1 MSGLAALALL
11 LPNLSVAIRRL
22 HDINRSGWWILIFI
36 DPDRRLHP
44 LAGLVPARG
53 RSGRERLRP
62 ASGGW
67 HRADRRH
74 RLGKFGLGTE
84 RGPARPAQSSI
95 QGIIARDQ
103 CISRHS
109 YGRNLPLRT
118 ISTRSPLS
126 SGSRRTV
133 KPKLIALMI
142 PSPNSSWI
150 NSFSAGP

>member
-1 MSGLAALALL
+1 MVSGLASLALL

-22 HDINRSGWWILIFI
+22 HDTDHSGWWVLIGLIPIVGFIVLLIFYLRQS
-36 DPDRRLHP
+36 DPGENQYGP
-44 LAGLVPARG
+44 PPAE
-53 RSGRERLRP
+53 RSPGT
-62 ASGGW
+62 
-67 HRADRRH
+67 H
-74 RLGKFGLGTE
+74 RLSSLRTS
-84 RGPARPAQSSI
+84 GPAARSVLD

-118 ISTRSPLS
+118 ISTLSPLS
-126 SGSRRTV
+126 SGRRRTV

-150 NSFSAGP
+150 SSFSAGP